1 MKLNL
6 LTNVTKLTAA
16 IVSLALGLGVITTWA
31 HAVTE
36 VTTLRAPGV
45 VETRSGR
52 IMCARAQVDA
62 AGNLVVTGY
71 FSGTIDLGN
80 GPVTSAGGRRHL
92 HRQV

>member
-1 MKLNL
+1 MKDN
-6 LTNVTKLTAA
+6 TTGMVSTRTVA
-16 IVSLALGLGVITTWA
+16 IISLVLGLGVITTWA